1 MRRRGDLRHGR
12 DGAAGVEFALWLS
25 VLTIPILNVID
36 IGLYVHR
43 RMQVEEA
50 AQVAAQMIWETCDT
64 RAKLP
69 ATDATRCPL
78 LTAPTNRILAAA
90 QSTPL
95 GARVALAPL
104 TEAYLCV
111 NAAGALQQVAAP
123 PAARPADCTSVGGGA
138 TTVPGDYVT
147 VTVSYP
153 YAPLFNGVS
162 LGGMLT
168 TPIVRT
174 STMRLD

>member
-1 MRRRGDLRHGR
+1 MRRCGGLQGERR
-12 DGAAGVEFALWLS
+12 GAAGVEFALWLT

-50 AQVAAQMIWETCDT
+50 AQVAAQMIWETCDS

-78 LTAPTNRILAAA
+78 LTTPTNRILAAA

-95 GARVALAPL
+95 GAGVTLGAVS
-104 TEAYLCV
+104 EAYLCI

-123 PAARPADCTSVGGGA
+123 PATRPADCTPVGGGA

-147 VTVSYP
+147 VTVSYS

-162 LGGMLT
+162 LGGILT

>member
-1 MRRRGDLRHGR
+1 MRRPGPLGDRG
-12 DGAAGVEFALWLS
+12 GAAGVEFALWLS
-25 VLTIPILNVID
+25 VLLIPMLNVVD
-36 IGLYVHR
+36 IGVYIHR

-69 ATDATRCPL
+69 ATDAARCPL
-78 LTAPTNRILAAA
+78 LTSPANRILAAA
-90 QSTPL
+90 QSTSL
-95 GARVALAPL
+95 GDLVELSAV
-104 TEAYLCV
+104 TEAYFCV
-111 NAAGALQQVAAP
+111 DGSGALQQVAAP
-123 PAARPADCTSVGGGA
+123 PGPPPADCTQAGGSA

-147 VTVSYP
+147 VTVSYD
-153 YAPLFNGVS
+153 YAPLFEGVS
-162 LGGMLT
+162 LGGIMT

>member
-1 MRRRGDLRHGR
+1 MSRRMRLLRDR
-12 DGAAGVEFALWLS
+12 SGAAGVEFALWLA
-25 VLTIPILNVID
+25 VLLIPMLNVID
-36 IGLYVHR
+36 IGVYIHR

-64 RAKLP
+64 QAKLP

-78 LTAPTNRILAAA
+78 LTSPTNRIAAAA
-90 QSTPL
+90 QSTSL
-95 GARVALAPL
+95 GAVVQLGAV
-104 TEAYLCV
+104 TEGYFCV
-111 NAAGALQQVAAP
+111 DGSGVLQQVAAP
-123 PAARPADCTSVGGGA
+123 PAARPADCTSAGGLA
-138 TTVPGDYVT
+138 TTAPADYVA

-153 YAPLFNGVS
+153 YAPLFQGVS
-162 LGGMLT
+162 LGGMMT